1 MGGFIFFFIMAV
13 IIVVITSIVKGV
25 RSFGTQYTSDID
37 NEQAAMEAELLRKR
51 QAQTSEAA
59 YAAAKDQTTF
69 RPAQQTQSS
78 GSFRPAQQTQ
88 SSGSFRP
95 AQQTQSSGSF
105 RPAQQTQSSD
115 SFRPAQQPQSSGSFR
130 TAQQSQSS
138 GSFRPAQQT
147 QSSGSFRPAQ
157 QTQAPSASQQRFD
170 PFFQGSDGKPR
181 VTHSTADCT
190 GGSIHDGYHEGTPGK
205 QGRYNPPSAGR
216 AMPEGV
222 QLPGEDHSIHFAPVK
237 EADKAPAASGADKL
251 IATLAGKPSIVQ
263 GVIWGEILGK
273 PRSEIE

>member
-1 MGGFIFFFIMAV
+1 MAV

-25 RSFGTQYTSDID
+25 RSFGTQYISDAD
-37 NEQAAMEAELLRKR
+37 NEQAAMEAELFRKR
-51 QAQTSEAA
+51 QAQTGEAA
-59 YAAAKDQTTF
+59 SAAAKDQSTF

-78 GSFRPAQQTQ
+78 ASFRPAQQTQ

-95 AQQTQSSGSF
+95 A
-105 RPAQQTQSSD
+105 R
-115 SFRPAQQPQSSGSFR
+115 
-130 TAQQSQSS
+130 
-138 GSFRPAQQT
+138 
-147 QSSGSFRPAQ
+147 

-237 EADKAPAASGADKL
+237 EADKTPAASGADKL

>member
-51 QAQTSEAA
+51 QAQTGEAA
-59 YAAAKDQTTF
+59 YAAAKDQST
-69 RPAQQTQSS
+69 
-78 GSFRPAQQTQ
+78 
-88 SSGSFRP
+88 
-95 AQQTQSSGSF
+95 
-105 RPAQQTQSSD
+105 
-115 SFRPAQQPQSSGSFR
+115 
-130 TAQQSQSS
+130 
-138 GSFRPAQQT
+138 FRPAQQT

-181 VTHSTADCT
+181 VTHSTEDCT

-205 QGRYNPPSAGR
+205 QGKYNPPSAGR

-222 QLPGEDHSIHFAPVK
+222 QLPGNDHSIHFAPVK

>member
-51 QAQTSEAA
+51 QAQSGEAA
-59 YAAAKDQTTF
+59 SAAAKDQSAF
-69 RPAQQTQSS
+69 RPAQQQQSS
-78 GSFRPAQQTQ
+78 ISFRPAQQSQ
-88 SSGSFRP
+88 SSI
-95 AQQTQSSGSF
+95 
-105 RPAQQTQSSD
+105 
-115 SFRPAQQPQSSGSFR
+115 SFR

>member
-1 MGGFIFFFIMAV
+1 MAV
-13 IIVVITSIVKGV
+13 IIVVITSTVKGV

-51 QAQTSEAA
+51 QAQSGEAA
-59 YAAAKDQTTF
+59 YAAAKDQSTF

-88 SSGSFRP
+88 SSG
-95 AQQTQSSGSF
+95 
-105 RPAQQTQSSD
+105 

-181 VTHSTADCT
+181 VTHSTEDCT

-205 QGRYNPPSAGR
+205 QSKYNPPSAGR

-222 QLPGEDHSIHFAPVK
+222 QLPGNDHSIHFAPVK

>member
-25 RSFGTQYTSDID
+25 RSFGTQYISDAD

-51 QAQTSEAA
+51 QAQTGEAA
-59 YAAAKDQTTF
+59 SAAAKDQSTF

-88 SSGSFRP
+88 SSSSFRP

-105 RPAQQTQSSD
+105 RPA
-115 SFRPAQQPQSSGSFR
+115 R
-130 TAQQSQSS
+130 
-138 GSFRPAQQT
+138 
-147 QSSGSFRPAQ
+147 

>member
-37 NEQAAMEAELLRKR
+37 NEQAAMEAELFRKR
-51 QAQTSEAA
+51 QAQTGEAA
-59 YAAAKDQTTF
+59 SAAAKDQSTF
-69 RPAQQTQSS
+69 RPAQQT
-78 GSFRPAQQTQ
+78 
-88 SSGSFRP
+88 
-95 AQQTQSSGSF
+95 
-105 RPAQQTQSSD
+105 
-115 SFRPAQQPQSSGSFR
+115 
-130 TAQQSQSS
+130 QSS

-170 PFFQGSDGKPR
+170 PFFQGSDGKPH

-237 EADKAPAASGADKL
+237 EADKTPAASGADKL

>member
-1 MGGFIFFFIMAV
+1 
-13 IIVVITSIVKGV
+13 
-25 RSFGTQYTSDID
+25 
-37 NEQAAMEAELLRKR
+37 
-51 QAQTSEAA
+51 
-59 YAAAKDQTTF
+59 
-69 RPAQQTQSS
+69 
-78 GSFRPAQQTQ
+78 SFRPAQQTQ

-105 RPAQQTQSSD
+105 RPAQQ
-115 SFRPAQQPQSSGSFR
+115 PQSSGSFR
-130 TAQQSQSS
+130 PAQQSQSS

>member
-78 GSFRPAQQTQ
+78 GSFRP
-88 SSGSFRP
+88 
-95 AQQTQSSGSF
+95 
-105 RPAQQTQSSD
+105 
-115 SFRPAQQPQSSGSFR
+115 
-130 TAQQSQSS
+130 AQQSQSS

>member
-1 MGGFIFFFIMAV
+1 MAV

-51 QAQTSEAA
+51 QAQTGEAA

-88 SSGSFRP
+88 SSG
-95 AQQTQSSGSF
+95 
-105 RPAQQTQSSD
+105 

>member
-25 RSFGTQYTSDID
+25 RSFGTQYISDID
-37 NEQAAMEAELLRKR
+37 NEQAAMEAELFRKR
-51 QAQTSEAA
+51 QAQTGEAA
-59 YAAAKDQTTF
+59 SAAAKDQSTF
-69 RPAQQTQSS
+69 RPAQQT
-78 GSFRPAQQTQ
+78 
-88 SSGSFRP
+88 
-95 AQQTQSSGSF
+95 
-105 RPAQQTQSSD
+105 
-115 SFRPAQQPQSSGSFR
+115 
-130 TAQQSQSS
+130 QSS

-181 VTHSTADCT
+181 VTHSTEDCT

-237 EADKAPAASGADKL
+237 EADKTPAASGADKL

>member
-1 MGGFIFFFIMAV
+1 MAV

-51 QAQTSEAA
+51 QAQSGEAA
-59 YAAAKDQTTF
+59 SAAAKDQ
-69 RPAQQTQSS
+69 S
-78 GSFRPAQQTQ
+78 SFRPAQQTQ

-95 AQQTQSSGSF
+95 AQQPQSTGSF
-105 RPAQQTQSSD
+105 RTAQQS
-115 SFRPAQQPQSSGSFR
+115 QSSGSFR

-138 GSFRPAQQT
+138 GSFRPA
-147 QSSGSFRPAQ
+147 RP
-157 QTQAPSASQQRFD
+157 TQAPSASQQRFD

-181 VTHSTADCT
+181 VTHSTEDCT

-205 QGRYNPPSAGR
+205 QGKYNPPSAGG

-222 QLPGEDHSIHFAPVK
+222 QLPGNDHSIHFAPVK

>member
-78 GSFRPAQQTQ
+78 GSFRPA
-88 SSGSFRP
+88 RP
-95 AQQTQSSGSF
+95 
-105 RPAQQTQSSD
+105 
-115 SFRPAQQPQSSGSFR
+115 
-130 TAQQSQSS
+130 
-138 GSFRPAQQT
+138 
-147 QSSGSFRPAQ
+147 
-157 QTQAPSASQQRFD
+157 TQAPSASQQRFD

-237 EADKAPAASGADKL
+237 EADKTPAASGADKL

>member
-1 MGGFIFFFIMAV
+1 MAV

-95 AQQTQSSGSF
+95 AQQ
-105 RPAQQTQSSD
+105 
-115 SFRPAQQPQSSGSFR
+115 PQSSGSFR

-138 GSFRPAQQT
+138 GSFRPA
-147 QSSGSFRPAQ
+147 RP
-157 QTQAPSASQQRFD
+157 TQAPSASQQRFD

-181 VTHSTADCT
+181 VTHSTEDCT

-205 QGRYNPPSAGR
+205 QGKYNPPSAGR

>member
-59 YAAAKDQTTF
+59 SAAAKDQTTF

-78 GSFRPAQQTQ
+78 G
-88 SSGSFRP
+88 
-95 AQQTQSSGSF
+95 
-105 RPAQQTQSSD
+105 

-138 GSFRPAQQT
+138 GSFRTAQQT

-181 VTHSTADCT
+181 VTHSTEDCT

>member
-1 MGGFIFFFIMAV
+1 MAV

-25 RSFGTQYTSDID
+25 RSFGTQYISDAD

-51 QAQTSEAA
+51 QAQSGEAA

-69 RPAQQTQSS
+69 RPAQQT
-78 GSFRPAQQTQ
+78 
-88 SSGSFRP
+88 
-95 AQQTQSSGSF
+95 
-105 RPAQQTQSSD
+105 
-115 SFRPAQQPQSSGSFR
+115 
-130 TAQQSQSS
+130 QSS

>member
-25 RSFGTQYTSDID
+25 RSFGTQYISDAD
-37 NEQAAMEAELLRKR
+37 NEQAAMEAELFRKR
-51 QAQTSEAA
+51 QAQTGEAA
-59 YAAAKDQTTF
+59 SAAAKDQSTF

-78 GSFRPAQQTQ
+78 ASFRPAQQTQ

-95 AQQTQSSGSF
+95 A
-105 RPAQQTQSSD
+105 R
-115 SFRPAQQPQSSGSFR
+115 
-130 TAQQSQSS
+130 
-138 GSFRPAQQT
+138 
-147 QSSGSFRPAQ
+147 

>member
-1 MGGFIFFFIMAV
+1 MAV

-51 QAQTSEAA
+51 QAQSGEAA
-59 YAAAKDQTTF
+59 YAAAKDQSTF
-69 RPAQQTQSS
+69 RPAQQT
-78 GSFRPAQQTQ
+78 
-88 SSGSFRP
+88 
-95 AQQTQSSGSF
+95 
-105 RPAQQTQSSD
+105 
-115 SFRPAQQPQSSGSFR
+115 
-130 TAQQSQSS
+130 QSS

-237 EADKAPAASGADKL
+237 EADKTPAASGADKL